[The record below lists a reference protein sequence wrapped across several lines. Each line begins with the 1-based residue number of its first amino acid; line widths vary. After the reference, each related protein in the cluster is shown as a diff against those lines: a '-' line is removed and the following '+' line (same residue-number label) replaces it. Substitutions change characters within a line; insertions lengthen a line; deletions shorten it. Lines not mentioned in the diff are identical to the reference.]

1 MKKLFSLLSVVI
13 VAALVLAACAPAATP
28 MPEPTAMPATEAPA
42 PTEMPTEAPKT
53 IVDIAVEDGRFT
65 TLVAA
70 VQAAGLAETL
80 SGEGPFTVF
89 APTDDAFAKLP
100 EGTVEA
106 LLGDIPALSEI
117 LLYHVLPGKVM
128 ASQAGELTYAET
140 AAGIDVRIKLMDG
153 KLFINDAEVV
163 ISDIEASNGVIH
175 VIDTV
180 LLPPADIVD
189 VAVADGRFT
198 TLVAAVQAAGLAET
212 LKSEGPFTVFA
223 PTDEAFAKLPEGTIE
238 ALLADTAALSDILL
252 YHVVPGKYYSEDVL
266 AMPVLQ
272 SAQGT
277 SLLTQLKDGKVMLN
291 DAEIIITDVQARNG
305 VIHVI
310 DAVVTPGNIV
320 ETAVRDGRFTTLAAA
335 LGAANLA
342 ETLQGEGPFTVF
354 APTDDAFA
362 KLPEGSV
369 EALLGDIPALTDIL
383 LYHVVSGEVMA
394 ADVAGLSNADTL
406 AEEKLNIRVDM
417 EKVMINDAQ
426 VVIADIVT
434 TNGVIHV
441 IDTVLLPRDIVET
454 AVADGRFTTLAA
466 ALEAANLLD
475 TLKGPGPFTVFAP
488 TDEAF
493 AKLPEGT
500 VKALLADIPS
510 LSNILLYHVVS
521 GEVFAADVV
530 NLESAATAQGQSIA
544 VRVEDGKVFLN
555 DSQVIITDIAATN
568 GVIHVIDAVLL
579 PPQ

>member
-1 MKKLFSLLSVVI
+1 
-13 VAALVLAACAPAATP
+13 
-28 MPEPTAMPATEAPA
+28 
-42 PTEMPTEAPKT
+42 MPTEAPKT

-128 ASQAGELTYAET
+128 ASQAGELTYAKT